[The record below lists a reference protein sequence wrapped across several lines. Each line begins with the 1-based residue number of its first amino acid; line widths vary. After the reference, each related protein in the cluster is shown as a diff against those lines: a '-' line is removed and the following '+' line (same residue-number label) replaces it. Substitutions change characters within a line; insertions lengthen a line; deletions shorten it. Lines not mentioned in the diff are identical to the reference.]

1 MLRRRMMA
9 KAQEEEEMKEWQ
21 LIYDGNLESATR
33 RIELTKD
40 MNGTPIADLG
50 LTEWICEAKFVVEQA
65 GVLYV
70 DEISMNVQINAKNT
84 DASTA
89 LKHSICR
96 KLNPFGSFYM
106 CTAENQNNSVKMGA
120 PNVINLSSIGTSAIE
135 SIVFINSTWQSNFTT
150 DTYIKIYG
158 R

>member
-1 MLRRRMMA
+1 MMA
-9 KAQEEEEMKEWQ
+9 KAQEVEEMKEWQ

-33 RIELTKD
+33 TIEITKD
-40 MNGTPIADLG
+40 MNGTSIADLG
-50 LTEWICEAKFVVEQA
+50 LTEWICEAKFVVEQI

-70 DEISMNVQINAKNT
+70 DRISTSVQINAKNT

-106 CTAENQNNSVKMGA
+106 CTFENQNNAIKMSA
-120 PNVINLSSIGTSAIE
+120 PNVINLSSVGTSAIE
-135 SIVFINSTWQSNFTT
+135 SIVFTSSTWQSKFTT

>member
-1 MLRRRMMA
+1 MMA
-9 KAQEEEEMKEWQ
+9 KAQEVENMKEWQ

-33 RIELTKD
+33 TIELTKD

-65 GVLYV
+65 GTLYV
-70 DEISMNVQINAKNT
+70 DRIPTNVQINAKNT

-96 KLNPFGSFYM
+96 KLNPFGSFYI
-106 CTAENQNNSVKMGA
+106 CTSENQNNTIKMGP
-120 PNVINLSSIGTSAIE
+120 PNVMNISSVGTSAIE
-135 SIVFINSTWQSNFTT
+135 SIVFTNSTWQAKFTT
-150 DTYIKIYG
+150 DTHIKIYG

>member
-1 MLRRRMMA
+1 MMMA
-9 KAQEEEEMKEWQ
+9 KTQEVEDMKEWR

-33 RIELTKD
+33 TIEITKD

-70 DEISMNVQINAKNT
+70 DRISTSVQINAKNT

-106 CTAENQNNSVKMGA
+106 CTPENQNNTIKMSA
-120 PNVINLSSIGTSAIE
+120 PNVINLSSVGTSAIE
-135 SIVFINSTWQSNFTT
+135 SIVFTSSTWQSNFTT